1 MLHCAAVTKV
11 YGGLSALDGV
21 DFSVER
27 GEVFA
32 IVGPNGAGKTTLFD
46 TISGIAPAT
55 AGTITLDQVEIQ
67 RMRPHRIC
75 QLGLARLFQ
84 TSIAFG
90 SQTVFT
96 NVLIGSM
103 FGRAKGPRFTF
114 RFSRDAVR
122 AALAALEDCDLLDK
136 QHLPAAQLPVID
148 LKRLMFASALATQ
161 ARILLL
167 DEPFAGLN
175 REERDELIELVRR
188 INRAGVT
195 IVMIEHIMPAV
206 QALAD
211 RVLVLHHGKPIIVG
225 RPGDVLRDPRVAEV
239 YLGRAVA
246 GVDAQTEASA
256 ANPAQGRPDAHRL

>member
-1 MLHCAAVTKV
+1 MLRCDAVTKV
-11 YGGLSALDGV
+11 YGGLAALDGV

-55 AGTITLDQVEIQ
+55 SGTITLDQVQIQ
-67 RMRPHRIC
+67 RMQPHRIC

-84 TSIAFG
+84 TSVAFG

-103 FGRAKGPRFTF
+103 FGREGGRRFTF
-114 RFSRDAVR
+114 RFSGKAVE
-122 AALAALEDCDLLDK
+122 AALAALADCDLLGK
-136 QHLPAAQLPVID
+136 QQMQAAQLPVID

-161 ARILLL
+161 AKVLLL

-175 REERDELIELVRR
+175 RQERDELIDLVRR
-188 INRAGVT
+188 INRTGVT
-195 IVMIEHIMPAV
+195 IVMIEHIMAAV

-211 RVLVLHHGKPIIVG
+211 RMLVLHHGKPITLG
-225 RPGDVLRDPRVAEV
+225 KPADVLRDPQVAEV
-239 YLGRAVA
+239 YLGQAYRAK
-246 GVDAQTEASA
+246 E
-256 ANPAQGRPDAHRL
+256 GRPDADRL